1 MTARAARVV
10 FLGPP
15 GAGKGTQ
22 AKLLEDR
29 LALRQISTG
38 DILRRNVAE
47 ATELGRQAKPYMESG
62 GLVPDALIVSM
73 MEPELARSES
83 FLLDGFPRTVAQAEA
98 LDAALRRLGKP
109 LTGVVLIDASRDV
122 LVLRLTG
129 RWTNPRS
136 GRTYHS
142 EFNPPKVAGIDDLD
156 GGPLEQRPDDTLE
169 VVSERL
175 ATYDAKTAPLID
187 YYRQTGLLVTIDGL
201 KPIDEVSA
209 DVLRA
214 ISGENG
220 AAA

>member
-22 AKLLEDR
+22 AKLLEDH

-38 DILRRNVAE
+38 DILRRNVAD

-62 GLVPDALIVSM
+62 ALVPDALIVSM

-109 LTGVVLIDASRDV
+109 LSAVVLIDASRDV

-129 RWTNPRS
+129 RWKNPRS

-142 EFNPPKVAGIDDLD
+142 EFNPPKVHGVDDLD
-156 GGPLEQRPDDTLE
+156 GGPLEQRPDDTLQ
-169 VVSERL
+169 VVAERL

-187 YYRQTGLLVTIDGL
+187 YYRNTGLLVTIDGL

-209 DVLRA
+209 DVRRA

-220 AAA
+220 EAA